1 VKGCHADIRKYADPW
16 QSSAVAI
23 FARGNLRK
31 RKDKEASTMRHLRH
45 PSFLLPL
52 ALALT
57 LAASLVPRLTGQD
70 APPVV
75 GEWTGTL
82 NPGGQPKKHVVVHIS
97 AEQDGSLRGTI
108 DYPDQDVSGVQITA
122 ITYRKSTL
130 HFESTP
136 GLCAYD
142 GTMENDSS
150 RITGVWKQAGT
161 SLDLVLK
168 RTP

>member
-1 VKGCHADIRKYADPW
+1 MK
-16 QSSAVAI
+16 Q
-23 FARGNLRK
+23 LRP
-31 RKDKEASTMRHLRH
+31 
-45 PSFLLPL
+45 PSFAHFVGLASLLAGSILPL
-52 ALALT
+52 LKA
-57 LAASLVPRLTGQD
+57 QD

-82 NPGGQPKKHVVVHIS
+82 NPGGQPKKHIVVHIS

-122 ITYRKSTL
+122 TTYTKSTL

-136 GLCAYD
+136 DLSAYD
-142 GTMENDSS
+142 GTLDKNTST
-150 RITGVWKQAGT
+150 ITGVWKQGGT
-161 SLDLVLK
+161 TLNLTLR

>member
-1 VKGCHADIRKYADPW
+1 MK
-16 QSSAVAI
+16 Q
-23 FARGNLRK
+23 
-31 RKDKEASTMRHLRH
+31 LRH
-45 PSFLLPL
+45 SSLTPYVGL
-52 ALALT
+52 ALM
-57 LAASLVPRLTGQD
+57 LAASLAPRLTAQD

-122 ITYRKSTL
+122 ITYAKSTL

-142 GTMENDSS
+142 GTMQSDSL
-150 RITGVWKQAGT
+150 RITGVW
-161 SLDLVLK
+161 
-168 RTP
+168 

>member
-1 VKGCHADIRKYADPW
+1 MK
-16 QSSAVAI
+16 
-23 FARGNLRK
+23 
-31 RKDKEASTMRHLRH
+31 HLRR
-45 PSFLLPL
+45 PSFLLPVAFALML
-52 ALALT
+52 AP
-57 LAASLVPRLTGQD
+57 SIVPRLTAQD

-82 NPGGQPKKHVVVHIS
+82 NPGGQPKKHVVVHVS

-122 ITYRKSTL
+122 ITYKKSTL

-142 GTMENDSS
+142 GTMQSDSS
-150 RITGVWKQAGT
+150 RITGVWKQGGT
-161 SLDLVLK
+161 SLDLVLR

>member
-1 VKGCHADIRKYADPW
+1 MK
-16 QSSAVAI
+16 Q
-23 FARGNLRK
+23 
-31 RKDKEASTMRHLRH
+31 LRH
-45 PSFLLPL
+45 SSFGLYLGL
-52 ALALT
+52 ALM
-57 LAASLVPRLTGQD
+57 LAGSNVPPLVAQD

-82 NPGGQPKKHVVVHIS
+82 DPGGQPKKHVVVHIS

-108 DYPDQDVSGVQITA
+108 DYPDQDVSGVLITV
-122 ITYRKSTL
+122 ITYSKSTL

-142 GTMENDSS
+142 GIMDKDSA
-150 RITGVWKQAGT
+150 RITGVWKQGGT

>member
-1 VKGCHADIRKYADPW
+1 MREPRE
-16 QSSAVAI
+16 SS
-23 FARGNLRK
+23 FALYVG
-31 RKDKEASTMRHLRH
+31 
-45 PSFLLPL
+45 L
-52 ALALT
+52 ALMLAFIIVAR
-57 LAASLVPRLTGQD
+57 LAAQD
-70 APPVV
+70 AAPV

-122 ITYRKSTL
+122 TTYTKSTL

-136 GLCAYD
+136 DLSAYD
-142 GTMENDSS
+142 GTLDKNTST
-150 RITGVWKQAGT
+150 ITGVWKQGGT
-161 SLDLVLK
+161 TLNLTLR

>member
-1 VKGCHADIRKYADPW
+1 M
-16 QSSAVAI
+16 
-23 FARGNLRK
+23 
-31 RKDKEASTMRHLRH
+31 KELRH
-45 PSFLLPL
+45 SSFGLCVGL
-52 ALALT
+52 ALM
-57 LAASLVPRLTGQD
+57 LAGSVAVRLTAQD

-82 NPGGQPKKHVVVHIS
+82 NPGGQPKKQVVVHIS

-108 DYPDQDVSGVQITA
+108 DYPDQAVSGVLITV
-122 ITYRKSTL
+122 ITYSKSTL

-136 GLCAYD
+136 GLCAYE
-142 GTMENDSS
+142 GTMDKDSA
-150 RITGVWKQAGT
+150 RITGVWKQGGT

>member
-1 VKGCHADIRKYADPW
+1 MK
-16 QSSAVAI
+16 
-23 FARGNLRK
+23 
-31 RKDKEASTMRHLRH
+31 HLRH
-45 PSFLLPL
+45 PSFALYLGL
-52 ALALT
+52 AFMLAT
-57 LAASLVPRLTGQD
+57 SIVPRITAQD

-82 NPGGQPKKHVVVHIS
+82 NPGGQPKKHVVLHIS

-122 ITYRKSTL
+122 ITYRKSAL

-142 GTMENDSS
+142 GTLDKDSS
-150 RITGVWKQAGT
+150 RIT
-161 SLDLVLK
+161 
-168 RTP
+168 

>member
-1 VKGCHADIRKYADPW
+1 MK
-16 QSSAVAI
+16 
-23 FARGNLRK
+23 
-31 RKDKEASTMRHLRH
+31 HLRH
-45 PSFLLPL
+45 PSL
-52 ALALT
+52 ALYLG
-57 LAASLVPRLTGQD
+57 LAFMLATSIMPRLTAQD

-82 NPGGQPKKHVVVHIS
+82 NPGGQPKKHVVVHVS

-122 ITYRKSTL
+122 ITYKKSTL

-142 GTMENDSS
+142 GTMQSDSS
-150 RITGVWKQAGT
+150 RITGVWKQGGT
-161 SLDLVLK
+161 SLDLVLR

>member
-1 VKGCHADIRKYADPW
+1 MK
-16 QSSAVAI
+16 
-23 FARGNLRK
+23 
-31 RKDKEASTMRHLRH
+31 HLRH
-45 PSFLLPL
+45 PSFALHLGL
-52 ALALT
+52 AFMLAT
-57 LAASLVPRLTGQD
+57 SIMPRLAAQD

-108 DYPDQDVSGVQITA
+108 DYPDQDVSGVQITT
-122 ITYRKSTL
+122 ITYRKSAL

-142 GTMENDSS
+142 GTLDKDSS
-150 RITGVWKQAGT
+150 RITGVWKQGGT
-161 SLDLVLK
+161 TLDLVLK
-168 RTP
+168 RTQ

>member
-1 VKGCHADIRKYADPW
+1 MK
-16 QSSAVAI
+16 Q
-23 FARGNLRK
+23 
-31 RKDKEASTMRHLRH
+31 LRH
-45 PSFLLPL
+45 STL
-52 ALALT
+52 ALYAGLALM
-57 LAASLVPRLTGQD
+57 LAASLAPRLAAQD
-70 APPVV
+70 EPPVV

-122 ITYRKSTL
+122 ITYRKLTL

-142 GTMENDSS
+142 GTMQSDSS
-150 RITGVWKQAGT
+150 RITGVWKQGGT
-161 SLDLVLK
+161 SLDLVLR

>member
-1 VKGCHADIRKYADPW
+1 M
-16 QSSAVAI
+16 
-23 FARGNLRK
+23 
-31 RKDKEASTMRHLRH
+31 KELRH
-45 PSFLLPL
+45 SSIAFYMGL
-52 ALALT
+52 ALM
-57 LAASLVPRLTGQD
+57 LAGSIVPRLTSQD

-82 NPGGQPKKHVVVHIS
+82 NPGGQPKKPVIVHIS

-108 DYPDQDVSGVQITA
+108 DYPDQDVSGVQITT
-122 ITYRKSTL
+122 ITYSKSTL

-142 GTMENDSS
+142 GTMDKDDS
-150 RITGVWKQAGT
+150 RITGVWKQGGT